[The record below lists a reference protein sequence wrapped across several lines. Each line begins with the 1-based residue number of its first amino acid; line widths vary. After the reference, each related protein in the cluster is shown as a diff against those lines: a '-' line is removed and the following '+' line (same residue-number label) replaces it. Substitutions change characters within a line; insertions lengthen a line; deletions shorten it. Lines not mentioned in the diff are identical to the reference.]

1 MKWLWI
7 LPAGLYAF
15 NASGQELSYEW
26 DWTVSAS
33 STQHQDSVLLGE
45 SPRHDT
51 QALDALLDVEVSGYD
66 WTALLAAKGSNILS
80 NDSSARYD
88 AEFVVQE
95 LFWQGEATLFELPI
109 DLTAGKLRLDWGV
122 GYGYR
127 PLDIFKPYRRN
138 PVGIQVEEGALI
150 ALGSYF
156 DLQGEWSLVASD
168 SSFTQQSG
176 SKLEKA
182 AEQTGIG
189 FRRYALEGE
198 NEWQFL
204 AYYDNVRHG
213 LVGAS
218 FVSGLDP
225 SWAVHSSAL
234 YQHQYLT
241 YQPNAWDSPVTLETD
256 NHGYQFL
263 LGLNWANAVGNNI
276 IVEYWYDSRS
286 WNKNQWER
294 AFERAEFLHASDST
308 RAFGYSYAQG
318 LESANLVQHNLLF
331 HWTLDSNAWSHW
343 QWSNNL
349 TWLNHFTPTVDVM
362 YSPQDGGLI
371 ATQWLD
377 YQAYD
382 SGNAALNIEMAVRF
396 MTGESD
402 SVYATLSD
410 KSMIFINLKGRF

>member
-15 NASGQELSYEW
+15 NASGQKLSYEW

-66 WTALLAAKGSNILS
+66 WTALLAVKGSNILS
-80 NDSSARYD
+80 NDSSAHYD

-127 PLDIFKPYRRN
+127 PLDILKPYRRN

-176 SKLEKA
+176 STLEKS
-182 AEQTGIG
+182 G
-189 FRRYALEGE
+189 
-198 NEWQFL
+198 
-204 AYYDNVRHG
+204 
-213 LVGAS
+213 GANGHRFS
-218 FVSGLDP
+218 SLRVSG
-225 SWAVHSSAL
+225 
-234 YQHQYLT
+234 
-241 YQPNAWDSPVTLETD
+241 
-256 NHGYQFL
+256 
-263 LGLNWANAVGNNI
+263 
-276 IVEYWYDSRS
+276 
-286 WNKNQWER
+286 
-294 AFERAEFLHASDST
+294 
-308 RAFGYSYAQG
+308 
-318 LESANLVQHNLLF
+318 
-331 HWTLDSNAWSHW
+331 
-343 QWSNNL
+343 
-349 TWLNHFTPTVDVM
+349 
-362 YSPQDGGLI
+362 
-371 ATQWLD
+371 
-377 YQAYD
+377 
-382 SGNAALNIEMAVRF
+382 
-396 MTGESD
+396 
-402 SVYATLSD
+402 
-410 KSMIFINLKGRF
+410 